1 MKTAKTQPLPSGP
14 NSPGSARGTRRR
26 QWPLMIGTAVVVV
39 LFILGCR
46 WMVGDSLAVFEK
58 VARQDC
64 QDDGYCVSWVSYPE
78 LLVAGGRQEVHV
90 YQAGHAGDRFYVA
103 PDPFQGDLSGV
114 SVTMDEEGVS
124 ITDGSVT
131 LSWSAQTLERLGD

>member
-90 YQAGHAGDRFYVA
+90 YQAGMR
-103 PDPFQGDLSGV
+103 
-114 SVTMDEEGVS
+114 VTASTWHRTRSRATCRGFRS
-124 ITDGSVT
+124 RWTRR
-131 LSWSAQTLERLGD
+131 A